1 MSEKVKVN
9 VKLNGR
15 PYALRV
21 LPRYESLIRRAVER
35 LNGEIRQLKS
45 RYDLPDDADV
55 LALVLLS
62 ETTAKEICLHERG
75 DAEKNLTER
84 LAAWDALLERL
95 EADIEQD

>member
-1 MSEKVKVN
+1 MPEKIKVN

-21 LPRYESLIRRAVER
+21 LPRYESLIRKAVER

-45 RYDLPDDADV
+45 RYHLPDDEDV
-55 LALVLLS
+55 LALILLS
-62 ETTAKEICLHERG
+62 ETTGKEICLHEQQEVEKQLGSRW
-75 DAEKNLTER
+75 AELE
-84 LAAWDALLERL
+84 ALLDRL

>member
-1 MSEKVKVN
+1 MPEKIKVN

-21 LPRYESLIRRAVER
+21 LPRYESLIRKAVDR

-45 RYDLPDDADV
+45 RYHLPDETDV
-55 LALVLLS
+55 LALILLS
-62 ETTAKEICLHERG
+62 ETTGKEICLHEQQEVEKQLGSRW
-75 DAEKNLTER
+75 AELE
-84 LAAWDALLERL
+84 ALLDRL